1 MIMDIY
7 AIKDKKVRFMS
18 LFTQANEEIAKRNFK
33 NTVNATEMKLDP
45 ADYELWKLGTYND
58 LTGAIEPESEFI
70 ISAAEVI
77 RTEKDD

>member
-1 MIMDIY
+1 MIMEIF

-33 NTVNATEMKLDP
+33 NTVNQTEMKLDP

-58 LTGAIEPESEFI
+58 LTGSIEPETKYI

-77 RTEKDD
+77 RNEKGD

>member
-45 ADYELWKLGTYND
+45 ADFELWKLGTYND
-58 LTGAIEPESEFI
+58 LTGYIEPESKFI

-77 RTEKDD
+77 RNEKND